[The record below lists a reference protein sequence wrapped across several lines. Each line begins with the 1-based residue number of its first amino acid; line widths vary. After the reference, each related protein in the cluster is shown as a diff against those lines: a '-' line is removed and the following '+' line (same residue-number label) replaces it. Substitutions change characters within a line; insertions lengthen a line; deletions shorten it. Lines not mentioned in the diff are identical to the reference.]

1 MKEKILVRENSDVA
15 KLNIAYLE
23 TLKQEIERKVISL
36 FADMTDVN
44 FTTDLLTNA
53 LVGNGDKTHKL
64 ILKLAEDD
72 LAKIKTP
79 SIRNL
84 VLTDVE
90 KSFEKFNSACERIKG
105 SVEIK
110 MLPYI
115 DIVGNKTKNTPDAE
129 KNIIESCKTYID
141 SPEELAVYEA
151 LQTIIAGYDNF
162 IKAIGKNAKARL
174 LPYINIYD
182 FINQKEDGKTV
193 LRDDTDIS
201 YLAK

>member
-1 MKEKILVRENSDVA
+1 MKNKILIRENSDVA

-23 TLKQEIERKVISL
+23 GLKREIESKVISL
-36 FADMTDVN
+36 FEEMNAGN
-44 FTTDLLTNA
+44 FSTDLLTDA
-53 LVGNGDKTHKL
+53 LVGNGDKTRKL

-72 LAKIKTP
+72 LSKIRTP

-84 VLTDVE
+84 VLSDVE
-90 KSFEKFNSACERIKG
+90 KSFEKFNSACERIK
-105 SVEIK
+105 SLAEIK

-141 SPEELAVYEA
+141 SSEELAVYEA
-151 LQTIIAGYDNF
+151 LQTIIAGCDNF
-162 IKAIGKNAKARL
+162 IKAIGKNAKTRL
-174 LPYINIYD
+174 LPHINIYD